1 MLKANAGTT
10 AKNYGIISGAV
21 LSLAGGFL
29 MAGAEMNGMT
39 SFIGA
44 SVCGSASPLNSTAV
58 LVGSLLRYI
67 LSGSLHKN
75 IILVC
80 AMIFIIIGKLF
91 TISFE
96 NPSWS
101 GVATGISVF
110 SSSLIVSAII
120 GESIFKILF
129 YLIYSIFSGFT
140 AYFLVIS
147 KESFRR
153 QRVIDLKSGISF
165 AFAVV
170 YAVVLSALTSFDLV
184 FVNAG
189 RILGIAVTLVA
200 GYHYGYMGGVLCGAL
215 TTCGIFLSSKDAG
228 MPFVLLS
235 VAGLI
240 SGYIH
245 RRSMGAIAIL
255 FNAVSILFVIMTG
268 QTDLLIPCI
277 CDLALGTALFF
288 GICPNVS
295 DKWVVT
301 GKNKDGISDI
311 ISSRMEFLAGSISA
325 LRDDS
330 EKISNILSEG
340 SEKSDTIEELS
351 EKICSE
357 CSKKTVCWYRNY
369 EDSRQGFKK
378 ILKQGEIRP
387 ENFPDELKNCFRKS
401 ELSEEVRKINM
412 EKITAR
418 LMDMRFS
425 ESRKLLFE
433 QIKITEEIILSA
445 SEKINVRYSE
455 PISNTVRLKLE
466 KYGYKTSNII
476 AYYNSRNRLLIE
488 IYFELEQAP
497 ASCVRICD
505 LIADELNM
513 NLDFTEPVRSGR
525 EVRVRISEK
534 TKYSLQSCVQSMC
547 ALNSSESGDSSE
559 IFNDGTGNSYVVLS
573 DGMGS
578 GKSASLESKMV
589 VSMFRK
595 LIVSGVGYLS
605 AIRLINSIMLNKS
618 KNEAFATLDAVK
630 IDMDTCGLVVIKSGA
645 SATLIRHKSQVI
657 KITSPTFPIGI
668 IQQAEAFSCEYDF
681 ERGDIIIMLSDGIS
695 ENEYQ
700 FIKELLLRKDDLKQ
714 IVNEICDKSEKF
726 TGGKRR
732 DDITV
737 IGIKVVQG

>member
-1 MLKANAGTT
+1 MLKANAGTVN
-10 AKNYGIISGAV
+10 KNFEIIFGAV
-21 LSLAGGFL
+21 LSLAGGFF
-29 MAGAEMNGMT
+29 MAGAEINGMT

-44 SVCGSASPLNSTAV
+44 SVCGSVNPLNSTAI
-58 LVGSLLRYI
+58 LVGSLFRYI
-67 LSGSLHKN
+67 LSGNLHKN
-75 IILVC
+75 IILIS
-80 AMIFIIIGKLF
+80 AMIFIIMGKFF

-96 NPSWS
+96 NAIWS
-101 GVATGISVF
+101 GTATGISVF
-110 SSSLIVSAII
+110 ASSLIVSAII

-129 YLIYSIFSGFT
+129 YLIYSIFAGFT

-147 KESFRR
+147 KESLRK

-170 YAVVLSALTSFDLV
+170 YAVLLSALSSFDLV
-184 FVNAG
+184 FLNPG

-215 TTCGIFLSSKDAG
+215 TTCGVFLSSKETG

-245 RRSMGAIAIL
+245 RRSMGATAVL
-255 FNAVSILFVIMTG
+255 FNASSILFIIMTG
-268 QTDLLIPCI
+268 QTDSLIPCI
-277 CDLALGTALFF
+277 CDLAIGTALFF
-288 GICPNVS
+288 GICPSVS

-301 GKNKDGISDI
+301 GKSEDGIGDI
-311 ISSRMEFLAGSISA
+311 ISSRMEFLASSISA

-330 EKISNILSEG
+330 ERISNLLSE
-340 SEKSDTIEELS
+340 SSVKSDAVEELS
-351 EKICSE
+351 EKICSD
-357 CSKKTVCWYRNY
+357 CRNKTLCWYRNY
-369 EDSRQGFKK
+369 EDSRQGFRKL
-378 ILKQGEIRP
+378 LKSGETLP
-387 ENFPDELKNCFRKS
+387 ENFPSELKECLKKN
-401 ELSEEVRKINM
+401 ELAEAVRKAGM
-412 EKITAR
+412 EQITAK

-445 SEKINVRYSE
+445 GEKINIRYSE
-455 PISNTVRLKLE
+455 TISRTVRLKLE

-476 AYYNSRNRLLIE
+476 AYYNCRNRLLIE

-497 ASCVRICD
+497 ANCVRICD
-505 LIADELNM
+505 LISDELKI
-513 NLDFTEPVRSGR
+513 NLDFTEPMRSGR
-525 EVRVRISEK
+525 EVRVRIFEK

-547 ALNSSESGDSSE
+547 AVNSSESGDSSD
-559 IFNDGTGNSYVVLS
+559 IFTDGIGNSYVILS

-578 GKSASLESKMV
+578 GKGAALESKMV

-595 LIVSGVGYLS
+595 LIVSGVEYLS
-605 AIRLINSIMLNKS
+605 AIKLINSIMLNKS
-618 KNEAFATLDAVK
+618 RNEAFATLDAVK

-668 IQQAEAFSCEYDF
+668 IQEAEAFSCEYEF
-681 ERGDIIIMLSDGIS
+681 ERGDIVIMLSDGIS
-695 ENEYQ
+695 ESEYQ

-714 IVNEICDKSEKF
+714 IVHEICDKSEKF

-737 IGIKVVQG
+737 IGIKVV